1 MISKTGALAL
11 LDKCENIEGDQIFS
25 SAYNYLIDHS
35 EGLTYHSVE
44 AQRLISLCV
53 LILEKELEKKA

>member
-44 AQRLISLCV
+44 A
-53 LILEKELEKKA
+53 